1 MNVKNTWMK
10 NKSVLY
16 FKSSIVFNLN
26 YAVFQRV
33 VFNCYPSEEKKK
45 KPTKTTHLSVS
56 INIVSLQEF
65 QTI

>member
-1 MNVKNTWMK
+1 MNVKNTWMQ

-26 YAVFQRV
+26 YAIFQRV

-45 KPTKTTHLSVS
+45 PTKTTHPSVS